1 MYFNENDA
9 EKAVNELNGTKI
21 DSMVMKASISD

>member
-9 EKAVNELNGTKI
+9 EKAANELNGTKI